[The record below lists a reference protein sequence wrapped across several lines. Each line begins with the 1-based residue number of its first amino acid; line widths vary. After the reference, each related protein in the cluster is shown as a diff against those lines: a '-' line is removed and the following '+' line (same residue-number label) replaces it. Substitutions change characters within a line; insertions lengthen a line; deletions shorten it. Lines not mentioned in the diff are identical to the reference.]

1 MFCNNCGAQIAD
13 DAKFCGSCG
22 TPVVMQAASQVAENV
37 QEAVQETVQ
46 EAVPETVIPDPTP
59 VVTYAEENAAAA
71 AGAAGA
77 AVAGAVDFSGEV
89 KIPEAPKAPAFE
101 EPVYQEP
108 VYQEPVYQEPVYQ
121 EPVYQEPVTQ
131 PVYQVPNDTPAA
143 DPEKEAAAKSL
154 LISGILAV
162 AFCAGAYF
170 TGIVALIMGA
180 VGLGKAKKF
189 AAAYGNFT
197 PKARVGKYLSL
208 AGLIGGIVLTVVGL
222 IVLMAACVAAVSGAF
237 N

>member
-22 TPVVMQAASQVAENV
+22 TPVVMQAGSQVAENV
-37 QEAVQETVQ
+37 QGAVQETVQ

-77 AVAGAVDFSGEV
+77 AVARAVDFSGEV

-108 VYQEPVYQEPVYQ
+108 VYQEPV
-121 EPVYQEPVTQ
+121 TQ
-131 PVYQVPNDTPAA
+131 PIYQVPNDTPAA

-154 LISGILAV
+154 LVSGILAV

-222 IVLMAACVAAVSGAF
+222 IVLMAACAAAVSGAF